1 MAALMK
7 AMPPGIPRRDG
18 RGTYPIIREWEAEA
32 EALWD
37 EGELS
42 AAQIADKFGV
52 TKNTLLG
59 IAHRRDWSPRG
70 IGKYETVRT
79 TSDRLNALH
88 AMLDATLV
96 ECKKLMEVSRKK
108 AAAGMAR
115 EYLNDGNQRD
125 QAEDGIRLPYRD
137 KPRRVGHAWRRPIL
151 VRVPGTGVR

>member
-7 AMPPGIPRRDG
+7 AMPCGIPRRYG
-18 RGTYPIIREWEAEA
+18 RSPDPIIREWEAEA

-42 AAQIADKFGV
+42 ASEIAAKFGV

-70 IGKYETVRT
+70 IGKHEAVRT
-79 TSDRLNALH
+79 LNDRLDALH

-96 ECKKLMEVSRKK
+96 ECKKLMEISRRK

-115 EYLNDGNQRD
+115 EHINDGNQRD
-125 QAEDGIRLPYRD
+125 QAEDGVRLSHGD
-137 KPRRVGHAWRRPIL
+137 KPRRVGHAWSRPLL
-151 VRVPGTGVR
+151 VRVPGSGMR